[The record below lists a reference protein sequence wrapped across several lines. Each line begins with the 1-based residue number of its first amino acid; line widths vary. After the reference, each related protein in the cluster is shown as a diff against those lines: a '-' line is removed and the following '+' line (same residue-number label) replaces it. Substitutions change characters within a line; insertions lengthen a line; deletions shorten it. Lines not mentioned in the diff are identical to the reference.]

1 MKRKTFFA
9 VLFIGCILMWAV
21 GGINAEENKP
31 VQSPSVF
38 FPQTQYTFTTV
49 VEGVDII
56 HKFVVQNKGASA
68 LKIEK
73 VRTG

>member
-1 MKRKTFFA
+1 MKRKTFFT
-9 VLFIGCILMWAV
+9 VFITCCILVWTV
-21 GGINAEENKP
+21 GGINAEEKKP
-31 VQSPSVF
+31 VQSPSAF
-38 FPQTQYTFTTV
+38 IPQTQYLFTSV

-56 HKFVVQNKGASA
+56 HKFIIQNKGTSM